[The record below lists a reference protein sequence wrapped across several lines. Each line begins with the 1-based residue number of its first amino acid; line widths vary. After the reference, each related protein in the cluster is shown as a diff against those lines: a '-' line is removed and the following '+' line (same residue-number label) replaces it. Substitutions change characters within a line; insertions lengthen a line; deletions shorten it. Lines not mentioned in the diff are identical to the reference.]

1 MVAGDGTPQGAA
13 NGKPGVA
20 VNGNS
25 SFTIS
30 PRRTQK
36 QPKHKNKLMK
46 MNVIKS
52 SLALIFATSIALDA
66 DAQLT
71 LTGTNY
77 SQRFDNIG
85 SGLPGEWLIYTNAKS
100 TQLGTALAF
109 NPMPTNWANTSF
121 GFGNYA
127 STING
132 GTNLLGTETPANQYA
147 RLCENSG
154 AVRVMGG
161 EKV

>member
-1 MVAGDGTPQGAA
+1 
-13 NGKPGVA
+13 
-20 VNGNS
+20 
-25 SFTIS
+25 
-30 PRRTQK
+30 
-36 QPKHKNKLMK
+36 
-46 MNVIKS
+46 
-52 SLALIFATSIALDA
+52 
-66 DAQLT
+66 
-71 LTGTNY
+71 
-77 SQRFDNIG
+77 
-85 SGLPGEWLIYTNAKS
+85 
-100 TQLGTALAF
+100 
-109 NPMPTNWANTSF
+109 MPTNWANTSF